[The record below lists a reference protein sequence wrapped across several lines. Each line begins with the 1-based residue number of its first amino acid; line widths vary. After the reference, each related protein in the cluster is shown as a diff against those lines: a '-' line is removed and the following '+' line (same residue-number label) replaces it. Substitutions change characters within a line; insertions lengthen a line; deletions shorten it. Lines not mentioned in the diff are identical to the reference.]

1 MTNEA
6 INHTDLAHARLSGSR
21 IERAL
26 LCPGSVQLEATLPD
40 QTNDAALRGTAIHE
54 IADALLRNDPLPAHH
69 ADKPEDWVQEASD
82 YASTLTS
89 YADGWAKKR
98 FVEFKVNDGLSQ
110 LHPTLGGTA
119 DYVAIGSGRLLVA
132 DLKTGR
138 VDVQPTYNA
147 QLMTYA
153 AGVVLQLQAPE
164 SINVTLA
171 IYQGGRLK
179 TWDCAHADLL
189 DWMDTLKDL
198 SKRVWHPKP
207 IRSPSTDACRWCRA
221 KSICP
226 ELNAKAKEIAT
237 AVAHQ
242 DFGLVQAVG
251 TEPPA
256 VTIPHI
262 DTAMLDTADLLQS
275 WIDDV
280 REKAKR
286 QIVDGHEI
294 TGWRMRPGRKMIQ
307 IVDSEKAERMAKDVQ
322 EAWTLKS
329 ASALQKLGILPSS
342 LFREVN
348 AAASLVKVDK

>member
-1 MTNEA
+1 MTKEA
-6 INHTDLAHARLSGSR
+6 VNHTDRAHARLSGSR

-26 LCPGSVQLEATLPD
+26 LCAGSVQLEATLPD
-40 QTNDAALRGTAIHE
+40 QPNDAALRGTAIHE
-54 IADALLRNDPLPAHH
+54 IADALLKGESVPAHH
-69 ADKPEDWVQEASD
+69 ADKPEDWIQEASD
-82 YASTLTS
+82 YARTLTE
-89 YADGWAKKR
+89 YAASWSKKR
-98 FVEFKVNDGLSQ
+98 FVEMRVDDGLRQ
-110 LHPTLGGTA
+110 LHPSLGGTA

-138 VDVQPTYNA
+138 VDVQPTYSA

-153 AGVVLQLQAPE
+153 AGVVLQLQAPA

-171 IYQGGRLK
+171 IYQGGKLK

-198 SKRVWHPKP
+198 SERVWHPTP
-207 IRSPSTDACRWCRA
+207 ARTPSADACRWCRA
-221 KSICP
+221 KTICP

-242 DFGLVQAVG
+242 DFGLVQAEG

-262 DTAMLDTADLLQS
+262 DTSMLDTADLLQS

-286 QIVDGHEI
+286 QIVEGREI
-294 TGWRMRPGRKMIQ
+294 TGWRMKPGRKMIQ
-307 IVDSEKAERMAKDVQ
+307 IVDAEKAERMAKDVK

-329 ASALQKLGILPSS
+329 ASQLQKLGVLPSS
-342 LFREVN
+342 LLREVN